1 MTKSPDFAK
10 MSVAELR
17 TLAETLAID
26 GANKLKK
33 VELVE
38 ALKNIADSEPAV
50 DVAPE
55 KVDLSPEKETVN

>member
-38 ALKNIADSEPAV
+38 ALKNIADSEPVV

-55 KVDLSPEKETVN
+55 KVD